1 MEENRVNLTKEEKN
15 VDKKAVIFKTIVD
28 VLKYF
33 GLSVFLL
40 FVLLGIPVLTVYG
53 NKTVLTIIASILV
66 LGLLVVSGLLIIIS
80 CYQSN
85 LAKAEHD
92 EFIKELSKSLI
103 VNFEIEEDKDI

>member
-28 VLKYF
+28 VLEYF
-33 GLSVFLL
+33 GLLVILS
-40 FVLLGIPVLTVYG
+40 FVIFGIPVLAVHVNT
-53 NKTVLTIIASILV
+53 TVLTIIASIL
-66 LGLLVVSGLLIIIS
+66 LVVLGLLIIIG

-85 LAKAEHD
+85 LAKAEHA

-103 VNFEIEEDKDI
+103 VNFEIKEDKDI